1 MQQSC
6 NSCCSWWRYS
16 AAYSEGSLLSLSCG
30 FQWHLGKSFGTGL
43 WNGPEVIEGI
53 YSNCIWVPSL
63 TNLCTFITCPKLG
76 ETESGPLYTN
86 WRTIIPS
93 LEEVLLFRYVTI
105 SRLFPVCALFLNT
118 SEVFAKEWLALRHF
132 YLLVCSFW
140 TAPIKLNH
148 IFIHTDNIPVT
159 RSIHTSHKLLQ
170 NRSKSITEASIDYP
184 YRYSL

>member
-1 MQQSC
+1 MQQSY

-16 AAYSEGSLLSLSCG
+16 AAYSEGSSLSLSCG
-30 FQWHLGKSFGTGL
+30 FQWHLDKLFGTGL
-43 WNGPEVIEGI
+43 CNSPDVIERA
-53 YSNCIWVPSL
+53 YSNCTWVPSL
-63 TNLCTFITCPKLG
+63 TNLYTVITCPKLG
-76 ETESGPLYTN
+76 ETESGPWYIT

-93 LEEVLLFRYVTI
+93 LEKVFPFRYVTV
-105 SRLFPVCALFLNT
+105 SRLFPVCALSLNT

-140 TAPIKLNH
+140 TASIKLNH

-170 NRSKSITEASIDYP
+170 NRSKSIIEAPIDYS
-184 YRYSL
+184 YSYSL